1 MVSICCI
8 TYNHEHFI
16 KKALDGF
23 LMQKTSFKYE
33 ILIHDDASTDN
44 TATIIREYEKEYPD
58 IVKPIYQTEN
68 QYSKGVKI
76 SNTYNYP
83 RVQGKYIAICE
94 GDDFW
99 TDENKLQKQVDF
111 LESHLD
117 YSMCCH
123 SAYHVDTEDNIID
136 IKGPFFEKGTLTANE
151 VIVQEKGW
159 IATASIL
166 FRIEVLSN
174 TPEFFH
180 EVSVGDYPLK
190 LNCFS
195 KGKVYFDDSIMSA
208 YRISLSEKVIKDS
221 YMYQMK
227 KNSAKKINNYNS
239 INNFLDKYDEY
250 TEFKYHEFVLIEIS
264 RNNLLI
270 NIELGNIKEI
280 KNNDYFKK
288 QSFKYRVGILCK
300 IKHPFLYKIIKRV
313 FVLLRKIRNVR

>member
-136 IKGPFFEKGTLTANE
+136 IKGPFFEKGQISAQNI
-151 VIVQEKGW
+151 IVEDKGW
-159 IATASIL
+159 IATASIV
-166 FRIEVLSN
+166 FRTEVLSN
-174 TPEFFH
+174 TPDFFR
-180 EVSVGDYPLK
+180 EVAVGDYPLR

-195 KGKVYFDDSIMSA
+195 KGKVYFDKSIMSA
-208 YRISLSEKVIKDS
+208 YRISFGEKINKDS
-221 YMYQMK
+221 YVYKMK
-227 KNSAKKINNYNS
+227 VNPKRRIIERES
-239 INNFLDKYDEY
+239 INIFLDKYDEY
-250 TEFKYHEFVLIEIS
+250 TKFKYHKYIVIAKS
-264 RNNLLI
+264 RNRLMISI
-270 NIELGNIKEI
+270 NNSDLKGI
-280 KNNDYFKK
+280 KNNEYFKD
-288 QSFKYRVGILCK
+288 QSLKYRIGILCK